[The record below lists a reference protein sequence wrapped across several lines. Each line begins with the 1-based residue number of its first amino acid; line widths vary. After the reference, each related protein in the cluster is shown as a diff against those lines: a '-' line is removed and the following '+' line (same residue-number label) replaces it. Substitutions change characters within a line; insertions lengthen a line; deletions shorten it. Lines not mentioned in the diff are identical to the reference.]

1 MQTGLTQYLKSI
13 ESTLAHLLFHFG
25 AFFSL
30 QFVKKASL
38 DSYPGT
44 EVDDVNEKRYCQS
57 ASDWSII

>member
-13 ESTLAHLLFHFG
+13 ESTLAYLLFRFG

-30 QFVKKASL
+30 QFVKKVSL
-38 DSYPGT
+38 DSCPGT

-57 ASDWSII
+57 ASD